1 MMKFLA
7 MVWLECL
14 RNFWSNLRWCAHR
27 KDTTK
32 EIPTVNADNL
42 NSTLREVY
50 NNFEWTMDDWTQLFD
65 SMRPA
70 PYVYNL
76 YFGAENTKTDFKDDC
91 DGFHT
96 VIYHILKNNG
106 YDVAL
111 ITVATKPIKNS
122 HTMCA
127 IKEKIE
133 EQLKL
138 DDTYPPKDG
147 RFKLL
152 RQNVYDFL
160 KGNKLIYRLKHD
172 QLLDILDR
180 VLELT
185 HFKSALCQ
193 QKKDSHRKR
202 NPGHFHKARHNIP

>member
-14 RNFWSNLRWCAHR
+14 RNFWSNLRWCTHR

-133 EQLKL
+133 ENGVEKTVYRIVDYTSLRGPYTSLQDFVDDYRYPVRYWKL
-138 DDTYPPKDG
+138 DQWDY
-147 RFKLL
+147 
-152 RQNVYDFL
+152 
-160 KGNKLIYRLKHD
+160 NK
-172 QLLDILDR
+172 
-180 VLELT
+180 
-185 HFKSALCQ
+185 
-193 QKKDSHRKR
+193 KKFRKVSKKE
-202 NPGHFHKARHNIP
+202 F